1 MRTEPGIEEK
11 IRLRKEPSLVFWEL
25 LTRTPRNQDARKEVG
40 PGNYELLFRLDE
52 AERQA
57 LHYLA
62 GAIQRAVPEAVA
74 PVSPDL
80 IAEGKRWLLSRPR

>member
-1 MRTEPGIEEK
+1 MTTAPDKEER
-11 IRLRKEPSLVFWEL
+11 IRLRTGPSLVIWEL
-25 LTRTPRNQDARKEVG
+25 LIRTLRNPESRKEVS

-74 PVSPDL
+74 PVSPEL
-80 IAEGKRWLLSRPR
+80 IAEGKRWLLSRPK